1 MRFEMNERKIVIAG
15 GGPSGL
21 ACAYTLAQQGKSP
34 LLIEQESQI
43 GGLCRTINFHGY
55 LFDIGGHRF
64 FSKNDEIVKL
74 WEQIMGN
81 DMLHVE
87 RKSKIYYRKKFF
99 KYPLSFFN
107 VFGNLGLWESFLCV
121 LSFVLNKYFIKRD
134 ESTLEGWITKQF
146 GERLFWIF
154 FRSYSEKLWGKSC
167 ENISSDWAE
176 QRIRGLSLRVAI
188 RDMFSA
194 NRKNAPTTLVRQ
206 FLYPRT
212 GPGEFYDRLK
222 KNATERGAKIVTGR
236 EVVGVR
242 HDGTR
247 ILSVV
252 AEDVCIRKREEIPVE
267 YFFSSLPL
275 PNLIKMLDPLPHFEE
290 VLAAARELRF
300 RSILIV
306 NVILDRKDL
315 FPDQWIYVHS
325 PEVKLG
331 RIQNYKN
338 WSPAMVLDSN
348 KTSLGLEYFCDE
360 GDWFWRMNDVDLI
373 NFAVNEVERIGI
385 VSRRNLIDGFVLR
398 NAYAYP
404 VYNLGYKKHVGVIR
418 EYLKRFSNFQAMGRS
433 GLFQYDNS
441 DHALYQGICAARNF
455 PGKAKCDLWDLGGN
469 KMYLE
474 S

>member
-1 MRFEMNERKIVIAG
+1 MSEKRIAIAG

-21 ACAYTLAQQGKSP
+21 ACAYTLARQGKEP
-34 LLIEQESQI
+34 FLVEKEEQV

-64 FSKNDEIVKL
+64 FSKNAEILEL
-74 WEQIMGN
+74 WRHVMGN

-87 RKSKIYYRKKFF
+87 RKSKIYYRKRFF
-99 KYPLSFFN
+99 NYPLSFFN
-107 VFGNLGLWESFLCV
+107 VFKNLGLWESFRCV
-121 LSFVLNKYFIKRD
+121 LSFIANKYFSKRD

-176 QRIRGLSLRVAI
+176 QRIRGLSLRVAV
-188 RDMFSA
+188 RDMFSG
-194 NRKNAPTTLVRQ
+194 NRKNAPTTLIRQ

-222 KNATERGAKIVTGR
+222 KNTTEWGTEIVTGR

-242 HDGTR
+242 HDGNR
-247 ILSVV
+247 IVSIVT
-252 AEDVCIRKREEIPVE
+252 EDVCSRKREEIPVE
-267 YFFSSLPL
+267 HFFSSLPL
-275 PNLIKMLDPLPHFEE
+275 PNLIKMLDPLPRSEG

-338 WSPAMVLDSN
+338 WSPAMVLDPN

-373 NFAVNEVERIGI
+373 NLAVNEVERIGI
-385 VSRRNLIDGFVLR
+385 VSRRNLIDGFVVR

-404 VYNLGYKKHVGVIR
+404 VYNLDYKKHVGVIR
-418 EYLKRFSNFQAMGRS
+418 EYLKRFENFQAMGRS

-455 PGKAKCDLWDLGGN
+455 LGKTKCDLWDFGGN